1 MLYLLPTLLHPYS
14 RLFAPAAGNTFYRRE
29 VNALKAIIMAGGKG
43 TRLLPVSESAP
54 KPMTRLLGL
63 PLLEHIMILLKNN
76 GFTELCL
83 TLGHKAE
90 VITEY
95 FGDGERLG
103 LSLTYHLEEE
113 PLGTAGGVRACMDF
127 IDGEDFLV
135 ISGDAACDFDL
146 GELFERHRR
155 DRSVVTMALFPHEK
169 PLPYGT
175 VVTDRRGRIVS
186 FIEKPSWGRVVTDLV
201 NTGVYALSPDI
212 MDMIPENQP
221 YDFARDL
228 FPALSEQD
236 MLMTGLPM
244 SGYWCDVGD
253 SGSYLRCSMDALD
266 GKLRVSPAAG
276 DRLFTG
282 RGVHRLE
289 NDVVVVAPCL
299 ISRGA
304 ELGRG
309 AVIEHSVIHPG
320 SRIGAWSRV
329 RNSVVDGGSVGE
341 ACIVEGT
348 VICRGAQIFPM
359 SVTRRGDVVARDG
372 AALPPPPAAPVRE
385 PHRERGLCRE
395 LACAGRAELMRRMSS
410 LLWEAGADFS
420 DGISLKDGK
429 CRVRI
434 YPLAEESAISIE
446 ATGGREKDRLVAC
459 EKYSAIAESFGGV
472 AKSAEG

>member
-1 MLYLLPTLLHPYS
+1 M
-14 RLFAPAAGNTFYRRE
+14 
-29 VNALKAIIMAGGKG
+29 KAILMAGGKG

-63 PLLEHIMILLKNN
+63 PLLEHIMVLLKNN
-76 GFTELCL
+76 GFDELCL

-95 FGDGERLG
+95 FGDGSRLG
-103 LSLTYHLEEE
+103 LSLTYHREDE

-127 IDGEDFLV
+127 IDGEDFMV

-146 GELFERHRR
+146 RALFERHRR
-155 DRSVVTMALFPHEK
+155 DRSLVTMALYPHSR

-201 NTGVYALSPDI
+201 NTGVYVVSPQA
-212 MDMIPENQP
+212 MDLVPEDRP
-221 YDFARDL
+221 FDFARDL
-228 FPALSEQD
+228 FPALSEQGL
-236 MLMTGLPM
+236 LMTGLPM

-253 SGSYLRCSMDALD
+253 CASYLSCSMDALE
-266 GKLRVSPAAG
+266 GKLKLTQAQG
-276 DRLFTG
+276 DRLFLG

-289 NDVVVVAPCL
+289 NEVVVVAPSL
-299 ISRGA
+299 ISRGV

-309 AVIEHSVIHPG
+309 AVIEHSVIHPD
-320 SRIGAWSRV
+320 SRVGAWSRV
-329 RNSVVDGGSVGE
+329 RNSVVDGGAVGE
-341 ACIVEGT
+341 ACIIEGT
-348 VICRGAQIFPM
+348 VVCRGAKVFPM
-359 SVTRRGDVVARDG
+359 TVTRRGDVVAPDG
-372 AALPPPPAAPVRE
+372 AALPPPPASPVRE

-395 LACAGRAELMRRMSS
+395 LACEGRAELMRRMST
-410 LLWEAGADFS
+410 LLWEAGADFT

-446 ATGGREKDRLVAC
+446 ATGGRERDRLAAC
-459 EKYSAIAESFGGV
+459 EKYSALAEGFGGV
-472 AKSAEG
+472 ARV